1 MSITRWDPFRDM
13 MTLREAMSNLLE
25 DSYVAPRSA
34 SSLTSG
40 AGNLALDVHESGNE
54 FVITAA
60 LPGVNP
66 DDVNIN
72 VLGSTV
78 RIHGEFKPQAP
89 QGESQ
94 PEQNGQNGQN
104 GVQATDGAAHESGRR
119 QGRWLA
125 RERRYGSF
133 DRVVTLPTAVKAD
146 TAQAQF
152 ENGVLTLTLPKA
164 EEAKPRAIKINTHP
178 AINSTA
184 TDSTPAATAATATTQ
199 G

>member
-25 DSYVAPRSA
+25 DSYVAPRGA
-34 SSLTSG
+34 SSLMSG

-78 RIHGEFKPQAP
+78 RIHGEFKPQGP
-89 QGESQ
+89 QGASQ
-94 PEQNGQNGQN
+94 PEPNGT
-104 GVQATDGAAHESGRR
+104 QATNGAAQEQTQR

-133 DRVVTLPTAVKAD
+133 DRVVTLPTVVKAD
-146 TAQAQF
+146 KAQAQF

-184 TDSTPAATAATATTQ
+184 TESTGSASAATAQ
-199 G
+199 E